1 MARLIKRYANRKLY
15 DATERRYI
23 TLEEI
28 SEFIQNNE
36 EIQVIDKASGEDI
49 TEQVLSKVIAASA
62 QQSDTPISKNVL
74 VSLIQ
79 RPSDAVL
86 GYFRKTVSA
95 GFETMNQLDRFVKT
109 LREMVRYDSNGTA
122 TDDLGPALRL
132 VIESFVDDCVQ
143 TRLAE
148 LHLPH
153 QQEIEKLRQQ
163 VQRLERQLKSLQK
176 ASPLVPEAT
185 VVVPPVETNGIS
197 TASTR
202 RRSRRGDQAKPTEM

>member
-62 QQSDTPISKNVL
+62 QQTDTPISKNVL

-109 LREMVRYDSNGTA
+109 LRDMVRYDSNGTA
-122 TDDLGPALRL
+122 TDDLGPALRI

-148 LHLPH
+148 LHLPQ

-176 ASPLVPEAT
+176 TPPVAPQTTVAAPL
-185 VVVPPVETNGIS
+185 VETNGIS
-197 TASTR
+197 VTSTR
-202 RRSRRGDQAKPTEM
+202 RRSRRGDQAKPSEM

>member
-62 QQSDTPISKNVL
+62 QQTDTPISKNVL

-109 LREMVRYDSNGTA
+109 LRDMVRYDSNGTA
-122 TDDLGPALRL
+122 TDDLGPALRI

-148 LHLPH
+148 LHLPQ

-176 ASPLVPEAT
+176 TSPVAPQTT
-185 VVVPPVETNGIS
+185 VAAPLVETNGIS
-197 TASTR
+197 VTSTR
-202 RRSRRGDQAKPTEM
+202 RRSRRGDQAKPSEM

>member
-62 QQSDTPISKNVL
+62 QQTDTPISKNVL

-109 LREMVRYDSNGTA
+109 LRDMVRYDSNGTA
-122 TDDLGPALRL
+122 TDDLGPALRI

-176 ASPLVPEAT
+176 TSPVAPQTT
-185 VVVPPVETNGIS
+185 VAAPPVETNGIA

-202 RRSRRGDQAKPTEM
+202 RRSRRGDQAKPSEM

>member
-62 QQSDTPISKNVL
+62 QQTDTPISKNVL

-109 LREMVRYDSNGTA
+109 LRDMVRYDSNGTA
-122 TDDLGPALRL
+122 TDDLGPALRI

-176 ASPLVPEAT
+176 TSPVAPQTT
-185 VVVPPVETNGIS
+185 VTAPLVETNGIS
-197 TASTR
+197 VASTR
-202 RRSRRGDQAKPTEM
+202 RRSRRGDQAKPSEM

>member
-62 QQSDTPISKNVL
+62 QQTDTPISKNVL

-109 LREMVRYDSNGTA
+109 LRDMVRYDSNGTA
-122 TDDLGPALRL
+122 TDDLGPALRI

-148 LHLPH
+148 LHLPQ

-176 ASPLVPEAT
+176 TSPVALQTTVAT
-185 VVVPPVETNGIS
+185 PLVETNGIS
-197 TASTR
+197 VTSTR
-202 RRSRRGDQAKPTEM
+202 RRSRRGDQAKPSEM

>member
-62 QQSDTPISKNVL
+62 QQTDTPISKNVL

-109 LREMVRYDSNGTA
+109 LRDMVRYDSTGTA
-122 TDDLGPALRL
+122 TDDLGPALRI

-148 LHLPH
+148 LHLPQ

-176 ASPLVPEAT
+176 TSPVAPQTTVAT
-185 VVVPPVETNGIS
+185 PLVETNGIS
-197 TASTR
+197 VTSTR
-202 RRSRRGDQAKPTEM
+202 RRSRRGDQAKPSEM